1 MNIDQPENKIINF
14 LRINKKIFAYTTII
28 ILIILAAFIFFLNNS
43 DKEKTKISEKY
54 YYAKVLLNNGQNEE
68 AKEILS
74 NLVLKK
80 IQPTPHLLFLKLL
93 KIN

>member
-54 YYAKVLLNNGQNEE
+54 YYAKVLLNNGQTFPSPIG
-68 AKEILS
+68 KPFS
-74 NLVLKK
+74 LVTGS
-80 IQPTPHLLFLKLL
+80 IQKGVPVIKASSAS
-93 KIN
+93 